1 MLRNTLIFQ
10 IWMVRWMSDYQKS
23 KAAGKRACVIGS
35 VPFGII
41 EEMNYSL
48 LEELCKEEDKKILND
63 LEKGGDR
70 NV

>member
-10 IWMVRWMSDYQKS
+10 IWMVSRMSDYQKS
-23 KAAGKRACVIGS
+23 KAAGRRVCVIGS
-35 VPFGII
+35 VPFDII
-41 EEMNYSL
+41 EEMNYAL

-63 LEKGGDR
+63 LKKGGDQ